1 MCAIVGFL
9 SKNPSAEA
17 IETLKRVFIES
28 KIRGMHS
35 YGFASV
41 QNGLMSSF
49 KSNTLLPVL
58 NEIQMPNALIGH
70 CRYSTSGDYLLMAN
84 NQPLAHGDEH
94 LVFNGVID
102 MRTKAEME
110 KAYNIT
116 MTCENDGE
124 IMLQSKYR
132 LELLRRNI
140 SFAGLFLTKDSV
152 TFMRNPARPAYLGMK
167 HGAVYI
173 ASTKDILKRSLI
185 ADCAELEPYKEHT
198 WAV

>member
-9 SKNPSAEA
+9 SKNPNKDA

-41 QNGLMSSF
+41 QDGLMNSY
-49 KSNTLLPVL
+49 KNTALLPVL

-70 CRYSTSGDYLLMAN
+70 CRYSTSGDYLQMAN
-84 NQPLAHGDEH
+84 NQPLKHNDEY

-102 MRTKAEME
+102 MRTKAQME

-116 MTCENDGE
+116 MSCENDGE
-124 IMLQSKYR
+124 IMLQSQQR
-132 LELLRRNI
+132 IELLRRNI
-140 SFAGLFLTKDSV
+140 SFAGLFLTQTSM
-152 TFMRNPARPAYLGMK
+152 TFMRNPARPAYIGMK
-167 HGAVYI
+167 HDALYI
-173 ASTKDILKRSLI
+173 ASTADILKRSLI
-185 ADCAELEPYKEHT
+185 GNYAELEPYKEHT

>member
-9 SKNPSAEA
+9 SKNPNKEA

-41 QNGLMSSF
+41 QNGLEHLF

-58 NEIQMPNALIGH
+58 NDIQMPNALIGH
-70 CRYSTSGDYLLMAN
+70 CRYSTSGDYLQMSN
-84 NQPLAHGDEH
+84 NQPLKHQEEYM
-94 LVFNGVID
+94 VFNGVID

-110 KAYNIT
+110 KAYGIT
-116 MTCENDGE
+116 MSCENDGE
-124 IMLQSKYR
+124 IMLQSQDR
-132 LELLRRNI
+132 MALLRRNI
-140 SFAGLFLTKDSV
+140 SFAGLFLTNTSM
-152 TFMRNPARPAYLGMK
+152 TFMRNPARPAYIGMK
-167 HGAVYI
+167 HGAIYI

-185 ADCAELEPYKEHT
+185 ADCAELEPYKEHV